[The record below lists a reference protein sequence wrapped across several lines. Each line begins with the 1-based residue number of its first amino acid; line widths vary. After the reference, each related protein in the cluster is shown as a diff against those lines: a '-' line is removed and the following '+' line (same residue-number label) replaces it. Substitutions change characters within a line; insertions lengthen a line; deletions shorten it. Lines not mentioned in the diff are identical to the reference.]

1 MSRIAL
7 ALLHRSMTLPSTKAS
22 SIVKLYRA
30 YSPQRSTATPA
41 ASVAPYHIEDRQ
53 QLGEMKGLSSDY
65 DTDCNIVKN
74 DCSGGD
80 CELHQN
86 DVVYM
91 GNGLSIQYVD
101 KADGINSSF
110 LPWRLSR

>member
-1 MSRIAL
+1 
-7 ALLHRSMTLPSTKAS
+7 MTVPSTKTS
-22 SIVKLYRA
+22 SIVTLNRA
-30 YSPQRSTATPA
+30 FSPQRCTATPA
-41 ASVAPYHIEDRQ
+41 ASIAPYHIEDRQ
-53 QLGEMKGLSSDY
+53 QLGNMKGLSSEY
-65 DTDCNIVKN
+65 DTDCNILKN
-74 DCSGGD
+74 DCSGGE

-110 LPWRLSR
+110 FPWRLNR